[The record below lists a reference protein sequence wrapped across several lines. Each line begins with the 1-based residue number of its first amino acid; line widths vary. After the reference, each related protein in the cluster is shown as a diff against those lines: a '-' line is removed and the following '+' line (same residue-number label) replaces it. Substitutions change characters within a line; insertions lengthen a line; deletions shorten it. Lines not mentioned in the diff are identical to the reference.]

1 MNNKIRHI
9 FIFIFVFSV
18 FSLTLQASVVQ
29 ICKDSKVFKN
39 QSQQSP
45 VTEEEEEK
53 SHDSDENVDED
64 DLLCNNCG
72 VNNEIHLFKRVSI
85 CIQPDDDIA
94 SSALKILIPP
104 PKILI

>member
-1 MNNKIRHI
+1 M
-9 FIFIFVFSV
+9 FSV

-72 VNNEIHLFKRVSI
+72 GHLGHVFTGEKLTPKNTRHCVNSLSMKFVSAE
-85 CIQPDDDIA
+85 DL
-94 SSALKILIPP
+94 SSLRIS
-104 PKILI
+104 

>member
-1 MNNKIRHI
+1 
-9 FIFIFVFSV
+9 VFSV

-45 VTEEEEEK
+45 LTEEEEEK
-53 SHDSDENVDED
+53 SHDSDESVDEE

-72 VNNEIHLFKRVSI
+72 FNNEFHFSQRVSK
-85 CIQPDDDIA
+85 CNQQDDDIA
-94 SSALKILIPP
+94 SSAIKIQIPP

>member
-1 MNNKIRHI
+1 M
-9 FIFIFVFSV
+9 FSV

-53 SHDSDENVDED
+53 SHDSDESVDED

-72 VNNEIHLFKRVSI
+72 FNNEFHFSKKVSVCNHL
-85 CIQPDDDIA
+85 DDDIA

>member
-1 MNNKIRHI
+1 M
-9 FIFIFVFSV
+9 FSV

-29 ICKDSKVFKN
+29 IFKDSKAFKN

-53 SHDSDENVDED
+53 SHDSDENVDEE
-64 DLLCNNCG
+64 DLLCNNCDF
-72 VNNEIHLFKRVSI
+72 NSEFPFSQRVATFNQSN
-85 CIQPDDDIA
+85 DDIA